1 MNLSVDQTVDQ
12 NSLYIT
18 KRKGVYYYSRRIP
31 KDLQKRIGKKRIVVS
46 LKTRSLR
53 KAITSG
59 VVLSE
64 RLESYW
70 NGIILDEIISQ
81 HTSSNFLST
90 PSRNSLTISDAL
102 DLYLSLKGRDKSPV
116 FERTARRNIEQL
128 ISLFG
133 DLPITDLTSSDASR
147 YRDMLIERGLA
158 SSSIKR
164 SFASIRSVL
173 SLAIQEKGLSQN
185 NPFARVFIPDDNRSK
200 SRPTMPTEII
210 KKLQAE
216 CKELD
221 DANRHL
227 IAIISDTGLRLSEAI
242 GLAQDDIVIR
252 ADIPHLKIQEHPWRK
267 LKTPSSK
274 RLVPLVG
281 VSYWAAGRLLYS
293 KSKFAFPKYT
303 NEIKCGAN
311 SASAA
316 LNKWLK
322 PRVPEGCVVHSFRHG
337 LRDRLRAVECPAD
350 ISDAIGGWSTSGV
363 GHAYGAGYDLDVKL
377 RWLNKIIL

>member
-116 FERTARRNIEQL
+116 FERTAQRNIEQL
-128 ISLFG
+128 ITLFG

-221 DANRHL
+221 DDNRHL
-227 IAIISDTGLRLSEAI
+227 IAIINDTGLRLSEAI

-281 VSYWAAGRLLYS
+281 VSYWAAERLLYS